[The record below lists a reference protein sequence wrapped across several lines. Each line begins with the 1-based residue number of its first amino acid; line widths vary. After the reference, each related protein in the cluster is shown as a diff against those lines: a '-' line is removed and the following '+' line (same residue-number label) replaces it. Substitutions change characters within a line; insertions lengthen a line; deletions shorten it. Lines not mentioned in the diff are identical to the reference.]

1 MKINKHKIYIS
12 SLILGF
18 CCFLLYYTQIR
29 AQEATTTPT
38 NATTTAYTPTISTTT
53 PQIIS
58 NRFPKDIIFG
68 RAMWY
73 GKTFHGRK
81 MANGKKFDMFD
92 PKLVAH
98 RTLPLGTEI
107 KVINVKT
114 GKSIDAVVSDR
125 GPYSKNKT
133 SKKYL
138 AEIDLSYAGAKILGI
153 DKAGI
158 ADVKIKV
165 Y

>member
-1 MKINKHKIYIS
+1 MLS
-12 SLILGF
+12 F

-29 AQEATTTPT
+29 AQEATTTATNPT
-38 NATTTAYTPTISTTT
+38 VTATTTISTTT

-58 NRFPKDIIFG
+58 NSFPKDIIFG

-73 GKTFHGRK
+73 GKTFHGKK
-81 MANGKKFDMFD
+81 MANGKKFDMYN
-92 PKLVAH
+92 PALVAH
-98 RTLPLGTEI
+98 RTLPFGTKI
-107 KVINVKT
+107 KVVNLKNGI
-114 GKSIDAVVSDR
+114 SIDAIVSDR
-125 GPYSKNKT
+125 GPYSKNKKT
-133 SKKYL
+133 KKYL

-153 DKAGI
+153 DRAGI

>member
-1 MKINKHKIYIS
+1 MKINKCKIYI
-12 SLILGF
+12 LGLVLGS
-18 CCFLLYYTQIR
+18 CCFLLYYTQIK
-29 AQEATTTPT
+29 AQEATTTPIGIV
-38 NATTTAYTPTISTTT
+38 ATTTTILTTTT

-58 NRFPKDIIFG
+58 NSFPMEIIFG

-73 GKTFHGRK
+73 GKAFHEKK

-92 PKLVAH
+92 STLVAH
-98 RTLPLGTEI
+98 RTLPLGTKI
-107 KVINVKT
+107 KVVNIKT
-114 GKSIDAVVSDR
+114 GISIDAIVSDR
-125 GPYSKNKT
+125 GPYSKNKKT
-133 SKKYL
+133 KKYL

-153 DKAGI
+153 DRAGI

>member
-1 MKINKHKIYIS
+1 MKINKLKTYITCILFS
-12 SLILGF
+12 S

-29 AQEATTTPT
+29 AQEATVSS
-38 NATTTAYTPTISTTT
+38 TTTVNIATTT

-58 NRFPKDIIFG
+58 NSFPMEIIFG
-68 RAMWY
+68 KAMWY
-73 GKTFHGRK
+73 GKAFHGRK
-81 MANGKKFDMFD
+81 MANGKKFNMFD
-92 PKLVAH
+92 STLVAH
-98 RTLPLGTEI
+98 RTLPLGTKI
-107 KVINVKT
+107 KVVNMKT
-114 GKSIDAVVSDR
+114 GISIDAVVSDR
-125 GPYSKNKT
+125 GPYSKNKKT
-133 SKKYL
+133 KKYL